1 MPTIRSK
8 IVDLVGVASKAEKTL
23 KTISRAST
31 NATKLRTGAI
41 YGSLGFG
48 VGAGG
53 TFAALAA
60 ASALIYA
67 PFAVPLVGMC
77 GLLIG
82 VLASR
87 DGVDRDNERAADL
100 VDQAWALRDR
110 EIQGLMRQITA
121 AKRAR
126 SPRLPLLEQKLTFLE
141 LAPPERLMEYYG
153 LFDRKIDRR
162 DRITPTLGPAE
173 ERILEAWQPPARAI
187 ADMRREDDDD

>member
-8 IVDLVGVASKAEKTL
+8 VVDLVGAANKAEKAL
-23 KTISRAST
+23 KTIARAST

-60 ASALIYA
+60 ASTLIYA

-100 VDQAWALRDR
+100 VDQAWALRDQ
-110 EIQGLMRQITA
+110 EIQWLMRQITA
-121 AKRAR
+121 ARRAN
-126 SPRLPLLEQKLTFLE
+126 SPRLPFLEQKLAILE

-153 LFDRKIDRR
+153 LSDRKIDRR

-173 ERILEAWQPPARAI
+173 ERILEAWQPLAGAI
-187 ADMRREDDDD
+187 EDMRREEDDD